1 MNDARGRQKLAP
13 TNSRGPGGHRRG
25 LAGLADRGA
34 WISRHPFPCVG
45 LRWFC
50 IIGVAVLSP
59 LSCPSVPEA
68 HPLAEYGGTLFFPCR
83 VVGLE
88 GRVRRSTQPLSSASA
103 SGLAVSGQSHPFS
116 PSHLPPFPLT
126 HLNSRHTRLLPSSS
140 RRHLPGRRAF
150 RSLALVVSAIFFG
163 PSATSD
169 SPVLTDRRRRPV
181 TLRRCAALYPHW
193 NITSFVPDA
202 LRLKR
207 GIPRN

>member
-1 MNDARGRQKLAP
+1 MRRLALVLHHWGCC
-13 TNSRGPGGHRRG
+13 SFA
-25 LAGLADRGA
+25 L
-34 WISRHPFPCVG
+34 
-45 LRWFC
+45 
-50 IIGVAVLSP
+50 VLSQ
-59 LSCPSVPEA
+59 CPGSA
-68 HPLAEYGGTLFFPCR
+68 SLAEYGGTLFFPCR

-150 RSLALVVSAIFFG
+150 RSLTLVCFCDFFV

-169 SPVLTDRRRRPV
+169 SPVLTDRRRPV

-193 NITSFVPDA
+193 NITGFVPDA